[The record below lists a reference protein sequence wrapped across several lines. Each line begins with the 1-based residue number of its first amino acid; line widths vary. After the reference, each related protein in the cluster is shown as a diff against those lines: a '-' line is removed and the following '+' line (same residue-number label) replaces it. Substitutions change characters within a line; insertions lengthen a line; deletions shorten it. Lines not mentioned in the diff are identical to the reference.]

1 MTTLERQAIR
11 QPSSTPTTKVAASG
25 TAGAISVVLVFILGK
40 FNVEIPGDVGSAIT
54 VLFSVASGYLVH
66 ERTVV
71 RHPTTENTA
80 DK

>member
-11 QPSSTPTTKVAASG
+11 QPSRTPTTKVAAGG

-66 ERTVV
+66 ERAVL
-71 RHPTTENTA
+71 RKPASEGTA
-80 DK
+80 KD

>member
-11 QPSSTPTTKVAASG
+11 QPSPTPTTKVAASG
-25 TAGAISVVLVFILGK
+25 TAGAISVVLVFVLGK

-66 ERTVV
+66 ERTVLQ
-71 RHPTTENTA
+71 PPDSENAA
-80 DK
+80 DE

>member
-11 QPSSTPTTKVAASG
+11 QPSPSPTTKVAASG

-66 ERTVV
+66 ERTVLQ
-71 RHPTTENTA
+71 PSASEGTT
-80 DK
+80 DD

>member
-11 QPSSTPTTKVAASG
+11 QPSPTPTTKVAASG

-66 ERTVV
+66 ERIVL
-71 RHPTTENTA
+71 RQPASEGAA
-80 DK
+80 DD